1 MNTVS
6 ISRLVHVACV
16 AVGLAFIAT
25 GATAQPG
32 AVPPLTLSLEEA
44 VARATA
50 TSHRV
55 ADARAR
61 GDGAAA
67 ATGERH
73 ATTLPQVNALGGYTR
88 TNHVDEFGILLP
100 NNQLRVIYPDIPD
113 NYRARL
119 DVQWPVYTAGRLD
132 AIETSARREQSAAER
147 DTDATLA
154 DVRLDTTRAF
164 WNLVVAQESLRVVDE
179 SLARMAEHVRDA
191 RNQVDAGLVPP
202 NEVLTAQAQQA
213 RQRMLS
219 IQARLARDLA
229 EFDLARLVGAD
240 PAMHITPTA
249 TLTPP
254 AVPSDIDALIGEA
267 RQRRP
272 ERQALEERVAG
283 AEARQRAADAG
294 RRPTVAI
301 AGGLD
306 YARPNPR
313 IFPRVGDWRE
323 SWDAGVNVNWPLFD
337 GGKSRYEAAE
347 ASASVRA
354 IRARLA
360 ELDSTIAFEIR
371 QRVSEVASNLAALDA
386 ADVGIGAATEA
397 HRVIGERFGAGVA
410 TSTDVVDAQVAVLQA
425 QLDRTQAI
433 AAARLA
439 EARLSRALGR

>member
-1 MNTVS
+1 MNTAS
-6 ISRLVHVACV
+6 LSRLVRTAC
-16 AVGLAFIAT
+16 AAAGLVLVAT
-25 GATAQPG
+25 GVTAQPG
-32 AVPPLTLSLEEA
+32 AAPPLTLSLEEA

-61 GDGAAA
+61 GDAAAA
-67 ATGERH
+67 ATGGRH
-73 ATTLPQVNALGGYTR
+73 ATTLPQVNAIGGYTR

-100 NNQLRVIYPDIPD
+100 NNQLRVIYPDVPD

-119 DVQWPVYTAGRLD
+119 DVQWPVYTAGRLE
-132 AIETSARREQSAAER
+132 AIEASARREQSAAER

-213 RQRMLS
+213 RRRMLS

-229 EFDLARLVGAD
+229 EADLVRLVGAD
-240 PAMHITPTA
+240 SATHITPTA

-254 AVPSDIDALIGEA
+254 TVPADVAALIGEA

-294 RRPTVAI
+294 RRPTVAV

-354 IRARLA
+354 VRARLA
-360 ELDSTIAFEIR
+360 ELDSTNAFEIR

-386 ADVGIGAATEA
+386 ADVGVGAATEA
-397 HRVIGERFGAGVA
+397 HRVIGERFAAGVA

-439 EARLSRALGR
+439 EARLNRAIGR